1 MDKLINAYQKIK
13 PEAGFT
19 HFAYTLINLIIPV
32 ILLILVRL
40 ELVFFAVALIVL
52 AKWRIF
58 AVKPR
63 YWLVNIRSNLVDIFI
78 GLSTV
83 FFMFGT
89 LNLLTQVFWV
99 VFYSFWLV
107 YLKPKSKQIPV
118 IIQALIAQTLA
129 LTAFFQAFPQA
140 SVFNSVLLVWLICYV
155 SARHFLGAFEEEN
168 IKQLSNIWAWFGA
181 ILAWILSHW
190 TIFYFGLPQIALI
203 LAILS
208 YGFSVLYYLKV
219 NNKLKKNTRNQL
231 ITFMIMI
238 LVLIILISDWQY
250 KTI

>member
-1 MDKLINAYQKIK
+1 MDKIKQFYASIK

-19 HFAYTLINLIIPV
+19 HFAYTIFNLIIPAA
-32 ILLILVRL
+32 LLILVRL
-40 ELVFFAVALIVL
+40 ELVYFAIALIIL

-89 LNLLTQVFWV
+89 LNLLTQIFWV

-107 YLKPKSKQIPV
+107 YLKPQSKQIPV

-140 SVFNSVLLVWLICYV
+140 SIVSSVLVVWVVCYV

-168 IKQLSNIWAWFGA
+168 IKQLSHIWAWFGA
-181 ILAWILSHW
+181 ILSWILSHW
-190 TIFYFGLPQIALI
+190 TIFYFGIPQIALI
-203 LAILS
+203 LVVLS
-208 YGFSVLYYLKV
+208 YGLAAIYYLKS
-219 NNKLKKNTRNQL
+219 NNKLKKKVRNQL
-231 ITFMIMI
+231 FIFMVM
-238 LVLIILISDWQY
+238 LLFVIIVFSDWQY